1 MFTFGI
7 ILLITGCVLWM
18 WVKLSTRHET
28 KTLGPMN
35 VRVRNIELFLLK
47 QRKSNGWIDSR
58 ILMLLGGVI
67 VIITGLLN

>member
-7 ILLITGCVLWM
+7 ILLIAGCVLWM

-35 VRVRNIELFLLK
+35 VRVRNIELFLLEAK
-47 QRKSNGWIDSR
+47 EKA
-58 ILMLLGGVI
+58 
-67 VIITGLLN
+67 TAGLTPGFLCCLVGL